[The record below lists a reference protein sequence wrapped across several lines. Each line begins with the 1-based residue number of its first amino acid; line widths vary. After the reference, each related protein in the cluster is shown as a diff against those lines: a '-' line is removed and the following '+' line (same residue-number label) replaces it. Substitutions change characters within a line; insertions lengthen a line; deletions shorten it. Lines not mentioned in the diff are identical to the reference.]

1 MLSVSRMIVYI
12 VRHPATEEYPHEII
26 NVFST
31 KRGAADYA
39 KKLCEAYDFDS
50 ETVQIIKKTVDR
62 EYYI

>member
-1 MLSVSRMIVYI
+1 MLPISSMIVYI
-12 VRHPATEEYPHEII
+12 VKHSATEDYPHDII

-31 KRGAADYA
+31 KGGAADYA
-39 KKLCEAYDFDS
+39 KKLCEIYNFDP